1 MSTLIDK
8 LKDST
13 LGLQGKT
20 PEPLNLTESKIEK
33 EVFDASVLDKTTD
46 TKFLDTANES
56 KLVKE
61 VFDNSVLDLDGK
73 TPTTYRDISPEG
85 RTF

>member
-1 MSTLIDK
+1 MSALIDK

-13 LGLQGKT
+13 LGLQGNT

-33 EVFDASVLDKTTD
+33 EVFD
-46 TKFLDTANES
+46 
-56 KLVKE
+56 
-61 VFDNSVLDLDGK
+61 NSVLDLNGK
-73 TPTTYRDISPEG
+73 TPITYKNTAPEG

>member
-1 MSTLIDK
+1 MSALIDK

-13 LGLQGKT
+13 LGLQGNT

-33 EVFDASVLDKTTD
+33 EVFDNSVLDKITN
-46 TKFLDTANES
+46 TKFLDTAGKSKIES
-56 KLVKE
+56 E
-61 VFDNSVLDLDGK
+61 VFDNSVLDLNGK
-73 TPTTYRDISPEG
+73 TPITYKNTAPEG